1 MPKSS
6 AELCVALDGT
16 DRQWISRTARTL
28 GPEVGWLKIG
38 LEAFVGHGP
47 ALVSSLAGDNT
58 KVFLDLKLHDIPVTV
73 QRAAA
78 NAAASGARMVTVH
91 ASGGRRMLSAAMD
104 GARQH
109 QGDEPMLVVA
119 VTVLTSLD
127 SSDLDELGFSRS
139 APDTVL
145 KWATMARQCGVD
157 GVVASPQEAAAIRRA
172 CGDDFLIVT
181 PGVRPVWHGSDDQR
195 RTLTPSE
202 AVNAGANILVVGRP
216 ITRANAPGE
225 AVRRIIAEMNTP

>member
-1 MPKSS
+1 MPGSS

-16 DRQWISRTARTL
+16 DRDWIADTARTL
-28 GPEVGWLKIG
+28 APEVGWLKVG
-38 LEAFVGHGP
+38 LEAFVAHGP
-47 ALVSSLAGDNT
+47 ALVRDLTEDNA
-58 KVFLDLKLHDIPVTV
+58 KIFLDLKLHDIPVTV
-73 QRAAA
+73 ERAAA

-109 QGDEPMLVVA
+109 QTEERMLVVA

-127 SSDLDELGFSRS
+127 SSDLVDLGLSRS
-139 APDTVL
+139 ASDTVIR
-145 KWATMARQCGVD
+145 WAMMARQCGMD

-195 RTLTPSE
+195 RTLTPAE
-202 AVNAGANILVVGRP
+202 AVGAGADVLVVGRP
-216 ITRANAPGE
+216 ITRAGTPVE
-225 AVRRIIAEMNTP
+225 AARRIIAEMNA

>member
-16 DRQWISRTARTL
+16 DREWISSTARTL

-47 ALVSSLAGDNT
+47 ALVSRLANDNT

-78 NAAASGARMVTVH
+78 NAAAAGARMVTVH

-145 KWATMARQCGVD
+145 RWATMARQCGVD
-157 GVVASPQEAAAIRRA
+157 GVVASPQEAAAIRR
-172 CGDDFLIVT
+172 
-181 PGVRPVWHGSDDQR
+181 VWHGSDDQR

-202 AVNAGANILVVGRP
+202 AVSAGANILVVGRP
-216 ITRANAPGE
+216 ITRANAPVE

>member
-1 MPKSS
+1 MSGSS

-16 DRQWISRTARTL
+16 DRDWIAHTATAL

-47 ALVSSLAGDNT
+47 GLVRELTEDNA
-58 KVFLDLKLHDIPVTV
+58 KIFLDLKLHDIPVTV
-73 QRAAA
+73 ERAAA

-104 GARQH
+104 GARQRRN
-109 QGDEPMLVVA
+109 ETRMLVVA

-127 SSDLDELGFSRS
+127 SSDLVELGCSHS
-139 APDTVL
+139 AADTVIR
-145 KWATMARQCGVD
+145 WATMAKQSGVD
-157 GVVASPQEAAAIRRA
+157 GVVASPQEAAAIRQE
-172 CGDDFLIVT
+172 CGEDFLIVT

-202 AVNAGANILVVGRP
+202 AVSAGANVLVVGRP
-216 ITRANAPGE
+216 ITRADAPVE
-225 AVRRIIAEMNTP
+225 AARRIMAEMNG